1 MHSMN
6 IISEVDVELIE
17 DGESLLIFFPLSM
30 QFPSRMRFFAMVT
43 KSFLVG
49 TLATSIQAQEM

>member
-1 MHSMN
+1 MN

-49 TLATSIQAQEM
+49 TLATSIQAQAM